1 MQPVGLTIK
10 ATRKKY
16 GPGRG
21 ELMLIHLCRECEKL
35 SINRIAADDDPQ
47 TAFRLFEGS
56 FQLEVGMHTSLEA
69 CGVRALGAEDRDTVH
84 VQLFGHK
91 SDLAEMLFKGSLL
104 ELV

>member
-21 ELMLIHLCRECEKL
+21 ELMLIHLCRECDKL

-47 TAFRLFEGS
+47 TAFSIFEGS
-56 FQLEVGMHTSLEA
+56 FQLDVGMHTSLDA
-69 CGVRALGAEDRDTVH
+69 CGVRALDAADRDTVH
-84 VQLFGHK
+84 VQLFGRK
-91 SDLAEMLFKGSLL
+91 SDLAEMLFNSNVY